1 MSDQLQMFEE
11 QTSQAST
18 SSLLEVLAKISHW
31 QENELGWK
39 DKGVLLSSKQLGSF
53 TSADLVYLSGKM
65 SREHSP
71 QTMAQTFG
79 QLSKPLPTL
88 GAIDL
93 NGNCLIQVGYYPKIE
108 SGFTLSDIL
117 QPPNEIGEEYFL
129 SQKDRGAT
137 NELPDKQKANYNHTR
152 YTADPNGSFIG
163 EHEQSSQ
170 EVKQVGTKLDSNGGT
185 QPYQQDRVYDADGI
199 VPALNQAKSDLILR
213 IKTANQKGYRSRGR

>member
-93 NGNCLIQVGYYPKIE
+93 NGNCLIQVGYYPKIA
-108 SGFTLSDIL
+108 SGYTLSDIL
-117 QPPNEIGEEYFL
+117 QHPSEVGEEYFL
-129 SQKDRGAT
+129 SQQVVERLMSDRDTTQEPIQSPHDTQETPTARPLV
-137 NELPDKQKANYNHTR
+137 NINILHKA
-152 YTADPNGSFIG
+152 
-163 EHEQSSQ
+163 
-170 EVKQVGTKLDSNGGT
+170 
-185 QPYQQDRVYDADGI
+185 
-199 VPALNQAKSDLILR
+199 
-213 IKTANQKGYRSRGR
+213 